1 MAAPSTTAAT
11 MLTPDRHNLTIG
23 HCRAQR
29 QALYSHTDLGTPKLL
44 KKHPKPII
52 FTPRASED
60 EWTESQEELERWGM
74 GATKTTKPE
83 SSKATIPSRSQGRGL
98 DHTPLGV
105 STMAKRKVQHDPYKQ
120 KSIDGYISRTARP
133 SRSKTTPKG
142 KEVAQPP
149 KPTKTQ
155 RKRQREDDDDDT
167 DAARSTAQDARLT
180 RSAKKRLDAGSSRHA
195 DEDDASLHES
205 YTAGATDDDT
215 GSVFE
220 LENYS
225 DPEGDEEDMF
235 LSSDD
240 NEDDADQP
248 DEDNEEEASQP
259 DEDNEDEDS
268 QFDDAVQTDDDASQ
282 FDDVDQT
289 DDDADIHHADDD
301 DMREAQYSL
310 NIPLRDKDLF
320 NIDVTSNEVT
330 SMVEKVL
337 PALSSRKMK
346 NFYRTIAGHLEKSPP
361 FRIPARSRH
370 PTTWSLVNP
379 DFDLL
384 WKHAVD
390 GERALDLGDA
400 SLLPKWLNMSEDG
413 LVKPVGSFTDTLP
426 LISSYPTASD
436 EGSVHNRYGTV
447 DDMSNVYL
455 KFCGPRLMLL
465 NERILGKIANP

>member
-1 MAAPSTTAAT
+1 M
-11 MLTPDRHNLTIG
+11 
-23 HCRAQR
+23 
-29 QALYSHTDLGTPKLL
+29 
-44 KKHPKPII
+44 
-52 FTPRASED
+52 
-60 EWTESQEELERWGM
+60 
-74 GATKTTKPE
+74 
-83 SSKATIPSRSQGRGL
+83 
-98 DHTPLGV
+98 
-105 STMAKRKVQHDPYKQ
+105 
-120 KSIDGYISRTARP
+120 
-133 SRSKTTPKG
+133 
-142 KEVAQPP
+142 
-149 KPTKTQ
+149 
-155 RKRQREDDDDDT
+155 
-167 DAARSTAQDARLT
+167 
-180 RSAKKRLDAGSSRHA
+180 
-195 DEDDASLHES
+195 
-205 YTAGATDDDT
+205 
-215 GSVFE
+215 
-220 LENYS
+220 
-225 DPEGDEEDMF
+225 
-235 LSSDD
+235 SSDD
-240 NEDDADQP
+240 NEDEASQPDEDNEEEANQP

-268 QFDDAVQTDDDASQ
+268 QFDDADQTDDDASQFDDADQTDDDASQ
-282 FDDVDQT
+282 FDDVDQI

-361 FRIPARSRH
+361 FRISARSRH

-413 LVKPVGSFTDTLP
+413 LVKPVGSFTETLL

-447 DDMSNVYL
+447 DDMSNVCMWMLYA
-455 KFCGPRLMLL
+455 KFGFHVADIRSHGVMHIDIMARC
-465 NERILGKIANP
+465 LGQNLIPGSDGDKLFQITLIKPLWHSVVCWY